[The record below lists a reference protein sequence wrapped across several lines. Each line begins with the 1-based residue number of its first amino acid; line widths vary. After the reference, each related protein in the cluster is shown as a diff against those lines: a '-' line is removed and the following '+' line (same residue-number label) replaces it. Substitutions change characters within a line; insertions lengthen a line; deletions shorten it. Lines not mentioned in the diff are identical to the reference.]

1 MFLKT
6 IGDASLLDTDELFVL
21 RDAPDDTCL
30 SLAATMVKYL
40 SADVANEEKTL
51 LTKAH
56 CEWVM
61 QIFGRA
67 FSLPIQQGRSE
78 KVISGA
84 ISLYKKWMHLP
95 TAPQPIQKDALYFT
109 KVCMYLCI
117 VKTHSDAYSQN
128 IY

>member
-21 RDAPDDTCL
+21 KDAPDDTCL

-40 SADVANEEKTL
+40 SSDVSHEEKTL
-51 LTKAH
+51 LTREH

-67 FSLPIQQGRSE
+67 FSLPIHGRSE

-84 ISLYKKWMHLP
+84 IVLYKKWMHLP

-109 KVCMYLCI
+109 KVSGSCI
-117 VKTHSDAYSQN
+117 TILFAYSQK
-128 IY
+128 